1 MGSKEYTV
9 IKIFLKAAVLVLIIL
24 SIYFIVHPAACGN
37 FLAGRITNPADT
49 NPAVQ
54 TPAGDHGNVLS
65 PSGDKPLRRMESS
78 PAQEEAVKGIS
89 DTNTLQEF
97 APAKYTQQDIDL
109 AVAMRYVE
117 LEREY
122 SHNKEMGKESA
133 KEIAYIVMDEFELT
147 PEEWEAFLQRATADN
162 LFDRVRAE

>member
-1 MGSKEYTV
+1 M

-37 FLAGRITNPADT
+37 LLAGRITNPADT

-65 PSGDKPLRRMESS
+65 PAGDKPLRHMESA
-78 PAQEEAVKGIS
+78 PEKQDAVKGVV
-89 DTNTLQEF
+89 DTNTLQDEEF
-97 APAKYTQQDIDL
+97 VPAKYTQQDMDMAI
-109 AVAMRYVE
+109 AMRYVE

-122 SHNKEMGKESA
+122 SNDKEMSKEGA

-147 PEEWEAFLQRATADN
+147 PEEWDSFLQRATADN